1 MDLNQLTKRFINKI
15 PKPEGIYK
23 SYSVMAPIIQINDK
37 PHLLFEIRSEAL
49 KTQPRE
55 ICFPGGR
62 IELGESPMSCAIR
75 ETSEELNISP
85 SDIKIIGPLD
95 FLVLPYNLLLYPF
108 LGFLNCSDPEG
119 LDFNKDEVAE
129 IFTVPLEFF
138 MENEPISHPI
148 EIYIKTDE
156 GFPYH
161 MIQDGENYN
170 WKSGKYPVYFYTYQK
185 HIIWGITARIIKNL
199 VDILKAYD

>member
-1 MDLNQLTKRFINKI
+1 MDLKQLTKKFMNKI
-15 PKPEGIYK
+15 PQPEGNYK
-23 SYSVMAPIIQINDK
+23 CYSVMAPIIQINDE

-62 IELGESPMSCAIR
+62 IEPDESPMNCAIR
-75 ETSEELNISP
+75 ETSEELNLSP
-85 SDIKIIGPLD
+85 SGIKIIGPLD

-108 LGFLNCSDPEG
+108 LGFLDCVDPEA

-129 IFTVPLEFF
+129 IFTVPLKFF
-138 MENEPISHPI
+138 TENEPISHPI
-148 EIYIKTDE
+148 EIYIKTNE

-161 MIQDGENYN
+161 MIQEGKNYN
-170 WKSGKYPVYFYTYQK
+170 WKSGEYPVYFYTYQN

-199 VDILKAYD
+199 VDILKTCD